1 MNEPSTV
8 NQFESKDHTALQ
20 DLILIHGLYQNSWVM
35 RILGKRLNQ
44 LGYRVYYFDYP
55 TLRADMNDNI
65 ELFHQYLQTFT
76 KPYAIITHSLG
87 GLITYQLA
95 HQYQPTL
102 LQKVIAITPPF
113 QGSDIA
119 QYLVDHHADYL
130 LGKAKTALLKRNNKL
145 KWELSTIPLGVI
157 AGTQNIGP
165 SHLLLEQIVR
175 SHSHDEPSD
184 GTVYLK
190 ETQIEGMTDFITI
203 NRSHTMILFDNRIPL
218 LCDHFLRYNSFSLQ

>member
-1 MNEPSTV
+1 MNERSKS
-8 NQFESKDHTALQ
+8 NQLEPKDHAALQ

-35 RILGKRLNQ
+35 RILGKRLSH
-44 LGYRVYYFDYP
+44 LSYRIHYFDYP
-55 TLRADMNDNI
+55 TLRTDINHNV

-87 GLITYQLA
+87 GLITYQVA
-95 HQYQPTL
+95 HQYQPSL

-130 LGKAKTALLKRNNKL
+130 LGKAKTALLKRDNKL
-145 KWELSTIPLGVI
+145 KWELSTTPLGVI

-165 SHLLLEQIVR
+165 SYLLLEQIVK
-175 SHSHDEPSD
+175 SHSHDELSD

-190 ETQIEGMTDFITI
+190 ETQIEGMTDFTTI
-203 NRSHTMILFDNRIPL
+203 NRSHTMTLFDNRTPL
-218 LCDHFLRYNSFSLQ
+218 LCDHFLRYNSFKY

>member
-1 MNEPSTV
+1 MDEFTTPNK
-8 NQFESKDHTALQ
+8 FECKDHTTPQ

-35 RILGKRLNQ
+35 HMLGERLNQ
-44 LGYRVYYFDYP
+44 LGYQVHYFDYP
-55 TLRADMNDNI
+55 TLRADINDNV
-65 ELFHQYLQTFT
+65 ELFHQYLQSFARS
-76 KPYAIITHSLG
+76 YAIIAHSLG
-87 GLITYQLA
+87 GLITYHVA

-130 LGKAKTALLKRNNKL
+130 LGKAKTALLKRDDKL

-157 AGTQNIGP
+157 AGTQNMGP
-165 SHLLLEQIVR
+165 SRLLLEQIVK
-175 SHSHDEPSD
+175 SHSNNEPSD

-218 LCDHFLRYNSFSLQ
+218 LCDHFLRYNSFSA

>member
-1 MNEPSTV
+1 MNERSTS
-8 NQFESKDHTALQ
+8 NQFESKDQTALQ

-35 RILGKRLNQ
+35 RILGRRLNQ
-44 LGYRVYYFDYP
+44 LGYQVHYFNYP

-76 KPYAIITHSLG
+76 RSYAIIAHSLG
-87 GLITYQLA
+87 GLITYQVA
-95 HQYQPTL
+95 HQYQPIQ
-102 LQKVIAITPPF
+102 LQKVITITPPF

-130 LGKAKTALLKRNNKL
+130 LGKAKTALLKRDDKL

-165 SHLLLEQIVR
+165 SHLLLEQIVK
-175 SHSHDEPSD
+175 SHSNDELSD

-190 ETQIEGMTDFITI
+190 ETQIAGMTDFTTI
-203 NRSHTMILFDNRIPL
+203 NRSHTMVLFDSRTPI
-218 LCDHFLRYNSFSLQ
+218 LCDHFLRHNAFNE